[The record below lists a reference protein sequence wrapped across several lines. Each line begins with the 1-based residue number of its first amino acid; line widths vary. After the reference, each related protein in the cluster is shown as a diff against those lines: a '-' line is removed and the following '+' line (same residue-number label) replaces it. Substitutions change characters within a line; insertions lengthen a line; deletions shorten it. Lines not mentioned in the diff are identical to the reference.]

1 VSASTPARVVAV
13 LGTGTMGAPMARN
26 LLRAGLEVRAWN
38 RNRARAQVLAQAGAH
53 VADTPAEAVDGAE
66 VIVTM
71 LADGDAVIASMEGAD
86 GALSAIAP
94 EAV

>member
-1 VSASTPARVVAV
+1 MEPQPGSGP
-13 LGTGTMGAPMARN
+13 GPG
-26 LLRAGLEVRAWN
+26 
-38 RNRARAQVLAQAGAH
+38 QAGAH

-86 GALSAIAP
+86 GP
-94 EAV
+94 